1 MPSIVSVL
9 SQQVAECDVKMHP
22 LPCTQSIHFAPEQ
35 VIQHA
40 HNKRDWY
47 SKAHSTNKQ
56 SLFVA
61 DVKPVV
67 PYMRRQHVWLWC
79 DLPGAASK
87 CLGTINTTFMHRF
100 VCPSLRHIQSKR

>member
-1 MPSIVSVL
+1 MPSIVPVL
-9 SQQVAECDVKMHP
+9 SQQVAECDVKLHP
-22 LPCTQSIHFAPEQ
+22 LPCRQSIHFAPERG
-35 VIQHA
+35 IQHA

-47 SKAHSTNKQ
+47 SKAHSINKE
-56 SLFVA
+56 SLFVT

-67 PYMRRQHVWLWC
+67 PYIGRQQVWLWF